1 MLGILIFVASF
12 FGFFTVTTIFPI
24 LPPGSL
30 LIHFFGSYETNFLI
44 IGINSDLFISAI
56 VNGFCWAIIVTLVF
70 LFIRGPG
77 NEKTELPIWV
87 PRYAKSNNS

>member
-1 MLGILIFVASF
+1 MLGILIYVASF

-30 LIHFFGSYETNFLI
+30 LIHFCASSETNSLI
-44 IGINSDLFISAI
+44 IGIDSDLFISAI
-56 VNGFCWAIIVTLVF
+56 VNGFCWALIVTLVF

-77 NEKTELPIWV
+77 NEKRELPIWV
-87 PRYAKSNNS
+87 PGYAKSDNS